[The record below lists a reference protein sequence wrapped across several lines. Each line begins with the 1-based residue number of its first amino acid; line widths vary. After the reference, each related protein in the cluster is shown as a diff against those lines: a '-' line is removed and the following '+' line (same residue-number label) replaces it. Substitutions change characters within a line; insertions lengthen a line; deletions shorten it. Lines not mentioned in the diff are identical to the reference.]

1 MLRLHAFPQSSG
13 KGVLEPL
20 RAAVWHLMPKRHNQ
34 KGRSTTERFVS
45 LPHYMLGSQAWRS
58 LSPVARSVFI
68 ELAAIYNGSNNGRL
82 ALSVRDA
89 AEWVCCSKTTAGR
102 AFAELTDKGFIDLCS
117 RGHFDRKTPHAAEYR
132 LTMHP
137 CDRSSDRAS
146 KRFMSW
152 RPDETKSVAGPSS
165 GTAGPSGGTV
175 KASTKENCR
184 ELSSTRDRKR
194 DLQPI
199 ICPATGTHIIYQL
212 GSGVEV
218 TRDDADAGDVSQSG
232 GHRNAS

>member
-1 MLRLHAFPQSSG
+1 MLRLHAFPQSSR

-68 ELAAIYNGSNNGRL
+68 ELAVIYNGSNNGRL

-89 AEWVCCSKTTAGR
+89 AERVCCSKNTASR
-102 AFAELTDKGFIDLCS
+102 ALTELTQKGFIDLCS
-117 RGHFDRKTPHAAEYR
+117 HAHFDRKTPHAAEYR
-132 LTMHP
+132 LTMHS
-137 CDRSSDRAS
+137 CDRSQQRAS
-146 KRFMSW
+146 KAFMSW
-152 RPDETKSVAGPSS
+152 RPDETKSVAGPS
-165 GTAGPSGGTV
+165 GVTV

-184 ELSSTRDRKR
+184 ELSLSRDRKSHLVAAIR
-194 DLQPI
+194 PT
-199 ICPATGTHIIYQL
+199 TGTHIIYHR
-212 GSGVEV
+212 SG
-218 TRDDADAGDVSQSG
+218 A
-232 GHRNAS
+232 

>member
-1 MLRLHAFPQSSG
+1 
-13 KGVLEPL
+13 
-20 RAAVWHLMPKRHNQ
+20 MPKRHNQ

-45 LPHYMLGSQAWRS
+45 LPHYMLGSRAWRS

-68 ELAAIYNGSNNGRL
+68 ELAVIYNGSNNGRL

-89 AEWVCCSKTTAGR
+89 AERVCCSKNTASR
-102 AFAELTDKGFIDLCS
+102 ALTELTQKGFIDLCS
-117 RGHFDRKTPHAAEYR
+117 RAHFDRKTPHAAEYR

-152 RPDETKSVAGPSS
+152 RPDEPKSVGGPSG

-175 KASTKENCR
+175 TASTKENCR
-184 ELSSTRDRKR
+184 ELSLSRDRNSH
-194 DLQPI
+194 LEAV
-199 ICPATGTHIIYQL
+199 ICPTTGTHIIYHR
-212 GSGVEV
+212 SG
-218 TRDDADAGDVSQSG
+218 A
-232 GHRNAS
+232 